1 MHENLEDKL
10 NHLGITSWKKRQA
23 ENKSLKARKM
33 YIIDNDFLFLCG
45 ESDKNLTEKELKIFF
60 STLSSSLEKDEYR
73 QITNFEE
80 INTITHIFLL
90 DEDLSKYPNIS
101 NNVDVYKM
109 PSIKTVCTSKESKI
123 NFLNSIKGFI
133 Y

>member
-10 NHLGITSWKKRQA
+10 NHLGITSWKKRQV

-123 NFLNSIKGFI
+123 DFLNSIKGFI

>member
-10 NHLGITSWKKRQA
+10 NHLGITSWKKRQV

-101 NNVDVYKM
+101 SNVDVYKM

>member
-10 NHLGITSWKKRQA
+10 NHLGITSWKKRQV

-73 QITNFEE
+73 RITNFEE
-80 INTITHIFLL
+80 VNTITHIFLL

-101 NNVDVYKM
+101 HNVHVHKM
-109 PSIKTVCTSKESKI
+109 PSIQTVCTSKESKI

-133 Y
+133 S

>member
-10 NHLGITSWKKRQA
+10 NHLGITSWKKRQV

-109 PSIKTVCTSKESKI
+109 PSIKMVCTSKESKI

>member
-10 NHLGITSWKKRQA
+10 NHLGITSWKKRQV

>member
-10 NHLGITSWKKRQA
+10 NHLGITSWKKRQF

-73 QITNFEE
+73 RITNFEE
-80 INTITHIFLL
+80 VNTITHIFLL
-90 DEDLSKYPNIS
+90 EEDLSKYPNIS
-101 NNVDVYKM
+101 HNVHVHKM
-109 PSIKTVCTSKESKI
+109 PSIQTVCTSKESKI

-133 Y
+133 S

>member
-10 NHLGITSWKKRQA
+10 NYLGITSWKKRQV

-101 NNVDVYKM
+101 NNVNVHKM

>member
-10 NHLGITSWKKRQA
+10 NHLGITSWKKRQV

-45 ESDKNLTEKELKIFF
+45 ESDKKLTEKELKIFF
-60 STLSSSLEKDEYR
+60 STLSSSLGKDEYR

-80 INTITHIFLL
+80 INNITHIFLL

>member
-10 NHLGITSWKKRQA
+10 NHLGITSWKKRQV

-90 DEDLSKYPNIS
+90 DEDLSKYPDIF
-101 NNVDVYKM
+101 NNVHVHKM